1 MLLRRR
7 SVNVMV
13 LQEAPRGESPA
24 FFLYHRCGLAWEAR
38 DLGHR
43 SFGYWGAA
51 L

>member
-24 FFLYHRCGLAWEAR
+24 FFSLPPLRIGVGGKGL
-38 DLGHR
+38 R
-43 SFGYWGAA
+43 S
-51 L
+51 